1 MFYIILDDNNNNKY
15 LNINPITN
23 LYNNFSF
30 KKFCQ
35 FFLTLCLFIKE
46 NNFIALKQYSYLFC
60 NEKKNC
66 DYANNSN
73 KCGEKGKIIK
83 YIINLKFEKQMQNNV
98 DKVIKNEKEDFNI
111 KEFNLKNKE
120 INFLKDIFESYSSY
134 FDKYLNYQISFTDI
148 FTFLNDYNLI
158 RIKDYNNNSNE
169 YKNAFREKISK
180 AQNNSRNKIIKLK
193 ESLHSLDFLFNV
205 EKNGKSKIL
214 NAHSSYNSISLVD
227 AELLFSKLQHKEKQ
241 SSSKSVDKTLSTKNI
256 NSKKEYNL
264 KFRLNFKSF
273 VQFLYLLSNK
283 LCFESFSLFIEF
295 LSFGQNNIKLK
306 NRKINLKYFND
317 KYIQFDS
324 SELSVII
331 KEFSP
336 IIHLYFVAYV
346 RKINKNE
353 IDYNIYLKILS
364 DFEIFPYIVNNNIL
378 KDIFDL
384 LYRIEHNNII
394 NDEKNKEGHLIEKNK
409 EIGFN
414 VFMYSFGII
423 AFYLTEVSQLDEI
436 QSFLALFYLIIKSD
450 KIKFVLK
457 NIYFSFVDILK
468 DKISEIS
475 KKYNNIIDEEPE
487 YIKFLKEPYL

>member
-1 MFYIILDDNNNNKY
+1 MKGRIIKFILDLNITEYKPNNNDYKID
-15 LNINPITN
+15 INTREEII
-23 LYNNFSF
+23 NFD
-30 KKFCQ
+30 
-35 FFLTLCLFIKE
+35 
-46 NNFIALKQYSYLFC
+46 C
-60 NEKKNC
+60 NEL
-66 DYANNSN
+66 
-73 KCGEKGKIIK
+73 
-83 YIINLKFEKQMQNNV
+83 NLNH
-98 DKVIKNEKEDFNI
+98 KEMNL
-111 KEFNLKNKE
+111 LKN
-120 INFLKDIFESYSSY
+120 IFESYSSC

-158 RIKDYNNNSNE
+158 RIKDYNNSNE
-169 YKNAFREKISK
+169 YKNAFREKITK

-214 NAHSSYNSISLVD
+214 NANSSYNSISLVD
-227 AELLFSKLQHKEKQ
+227 AEILFSKLQHKEKQ

-256 NSKKEYNL
+256 NNKKEYNL

-306 NRKINLKYFND
+306 NRRINLKYFND